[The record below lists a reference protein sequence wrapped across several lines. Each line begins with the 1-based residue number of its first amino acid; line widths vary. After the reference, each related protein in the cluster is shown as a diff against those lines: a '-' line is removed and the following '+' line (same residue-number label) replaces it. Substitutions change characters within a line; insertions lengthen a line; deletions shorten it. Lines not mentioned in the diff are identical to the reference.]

1 MLSDCLENYIGIQ
14 GTCSDVTSESG
25 LYINTLPSIS
35 LKLLANLSDEETK
48 DFTGLWNEIYARS
61 VNMLES
67 DVLIKAQKYFKTNLL
82 LDNQQTGYYADPLE
96 VVTAS
101 NELKGNTIEC
111 YYNTSRYLS
120 IYVNSV
126 QLYLPSAINGNIYIY
141 NLMNGA
147 LLDTIAYTGVVGINV
162 IQINKTY
169 KSYGQDTKIFVCY
182 DGNTT
187 NSIETVPID
196 GSNLAIT
203 NGAKIAV
210 GTTVLNASLT
220 RSGEAYG
227 LIVDYN
233 LKCDISEFICSS
245 KDLFK
250 FAFWWKLGS
259 QIMFDR
265 MNSDRMN
272 KYTLNKTKVELKD
285 LYNYYEDNY
294 DKIMESVL
302 DNLEKNSDQVCFS
315 CRKQRNYKYLMP

>member
-14 GTCSDVTSESG
+14 GTCSDVDSVSG
-25 LYINTLPSIS
+25 LYVNTLPSIS

-48 DFTGLWNEIYARS
+48 DFTGLWDEIYTRTL
-61 VNMLES
+61 NNLES
-67 DVLIKAQKYFKTNLL
+67 DVLVKSQKYFITNLL
-82 LDNQQTGYYADPLE
+82 LDNQQTGFYRDPL
-96 VVTAS
+96 TTITSS

-111 YYNTSRYLS
+111 FYNVSRYLS

-126 QLYLPSAINGNIYIY
+126 QLYLPAAINGNIFIY
-141 NLMNGA
+141 NLMNGV
-147 LLDTIAYTGVVGINV
+147 LLDTIAYVGAVGVNV
-162 IQINKTY
+162 IQINKSY

-187 NSIETVPID
+187 NSIETSPID
-196 GSNLAIT
+196 DSALAIT

-210 GTTVLNASLT
+210 GNTVLSNSLT
-220 RSGEAYG
+220 RSGESYG

-245 KDLFK
+245 KDSFK

-259 QIMFDR
+259 SIMFER

-272 KYTLNKTKVELKD
+272 KYTLNKTKLELKD

-294 DKIMESVL
+294 DKIMDAVM
-302 DNLEKNSDQVCFS
+302 DNMEQNSDNICFS
-315 CRKQRNYKYLMP
+315 CRKQRNYKYLNP